1 MKVSVVCN
9 IMQTKFFGFQDT
21 PQTTCGQAR
30 SLLFNIETISR
41 SGTDTKPLI
50 VNNILN
56 YF

>member
-1 MKVSVVCN
+1 MR
-9 IMQTKFFGFQDT
+9 TKFFGFQET
-21 PQTTCGQAR
+21 PQTTCGHVP

-41 SGTDTKPLI
+41 SSTDTKTLT